1 MVFSSLIFLFFFL
14 PAALF
19 CYYIVPQ
26 KFIRVRNAVLLLF
39 SLFFYFY
46 GEPRLI
52 GILIFSILMNY
63 LFGLSMRST
72 YRKPLLILCV
82 IANLSL
88 LGVFKYLNFFI
99 SSADSLFGLG
109 IPVPNIV
116 MPIGISFYTFQ
127 ALSYVIDVY
136 RREVP
141 PQHDPFSLALYVSMF
156 PQLIAG
162 PIVRYHDVN
171 VQLAVRKHSF
181 AQFSEGISRFLFG
194 LSKKVLLS
202 NVFAQIADGVF
213 KYAPNE
219 LSAAG
224 AWMGA
229 IGYTLQIYF
238 DFSGYSD
245 MAIGLGKMFGFE
257 FLENFNYPYISKSVT
272 EFWRRWHISLSTWF
286 RDYLYFPLGGSRKGK
301 ARTYINVL
309 IVFALSGLW
318 HGAAM
323 KYVLWGLLFG
333 VFQVIGGLLTP
344 AKQRLCAALHIPW
357 DAGWLQIIR
366 VIITFGLSTFAWIF
380 FRADSALQACAIIK
394 RIVTAAGAC
403 FPLDLTHLGLT
414 ERALHVLAVSLI
426 GLVLTDIIGDRF
438 PLREKLLET
447 VWLRYAVWV
456 ILLAVTAVCGA
467 YGTGFNPQEFVYFQF

>member
-14 PAALF
+14 PAVLF

-26 KFIRVRNAVLLLF
+26 NFIRVRNAVLLLF

-52 GILIFSILMNY
+52 GILILSILMNY

-109 IPVPNIV
+109 IPVPDIV

-141 PQHDPFSLALYVSMF
+141 PQHDLFSLALYVSMF

-181 AQFSEGISRFLFG
+181 AQFSEGTSRFLFG

-286 RDYLYFPLGGSRKGK
+286 RDYVYIPLGGNRCSP
-301 ARTYINVL
+301 ARHIFNLLAVWTL
-309 IVFALSGLW
+309 TGFW
-318 HGAAM
+318 HGANWTFMA
-323 KYVLWGLLFG
+323 WGLYFG
-333 VFQVIGGLLTP
+333 VLLILDKEIPRRMDYAPAVRAAAPLRAVFHRHRLGVLPQRFDGTGGAVPRQHVHFDGT
-344 AKQRLCAALHIPW
+344 AQS
-357 DAGWLQIIR
+357 IR
-366 VIITFGLSTFAWIF
+366 N
-380 FRADSALQACAIIK
+380 
-394 RIVTAAGAC
+394 RISVA
-403 FPLDLTHLGLT
+403 
-414 ERALHVLAVSLI
+414 VLAVPAVRCCTVRAGVPASQVHPYMACT
-426 GLVLTDIIGDRF
+426 GVSGAGCLVH
-438 PLREKLLET
+438 
-447 VWLRYAVWV
+447 AVPDAPARQQ
-456 ILLAVTAVCGA
+456 L
-467 YGTGFNPQEFVYFQF
+467 

>member
-14 PAALF
+14 PATLF

-52 GILIFSILMNY
+52 GMLIFSILMNY

-99 SSADSLFGLG
+99 STADSLLGLS
-109 IPVPNIV
+109 IPVTGIV

-162 PIVRYHDVN
+162 PIVRYHDIN

-213 KYAPNE
+213 KYAPSE

-286 RDYLYFPLGGSRKGK
+286 RDYVYIPLGGNRCSP
-301 ARTYINVL
+301 ARHIFNLLAVWTL
-309 IVFALSGLW
+309 TGFW
-318 HGAAM
+318 HGANWTFMA
-323 KYVLWGLLFG
+323 WGLYFG
-333 VFQVIGGLLTP
+333 VLLILE
-344 AKQRLCAALHIPW
+344 KKFL
-357 DAGWLQIIR
+357 AGWITRLPSVLQH
-366 VIITFGLSTFAWIF
+366 VYALF
-380 FRADSALQACAIIK
+380 FHRHRLGVLPQRFDGTGGAVPRQHVHLDGAAQSVRNRISAA
-394 RIVTAAGAC
+394 
-403 FPLDLTHLGLT
+403 
-414 ERALHVLAVSLI
+414 VLAIPAVRCCTVCAGVPASQGLPCMARAGVSGAGCPVHTVHDAPARQQLQPI
-426 GLVLTDIIGDRF
+426 YLL
-438 PLREKLLET
+438 PLLRRAET
-447 VWLRYAVWV
+447 
-456 ILLAVTAVCGA
+456 
-467 YGTGFNPQEFVYFQF
+467 

>member
-26 KFIRVRNAVLLLF
+26 KFIRARNAVLLLF

-99 SSADSLFGLG
+99 STADSLFGLG
-109 IPVPNIV
+109 IPVPDIV

-141 PQHDPFSLALYVSMF
+141 PQHNPFSLALYVSMF

-245 MAIGLGKMFGFE
+245 MAIGLGKMFGFA

-286 RDYLYFPLGGSRKGK
+286 RDYVYIPLGGNRCSP
-301 ARTYINVL
+301 ARHIFNLLAVWTL
-309 IVFALSGLW
+309 TGFW
-318 HGAAM
+318 HGANWTFMAWGL
-323 KYVLWGLLFG
+323 YFGVLLILEKKFLAGLVTRLPSVLQHVYALFFIVIGWVFFRSDSMGLAVQYIGSMFTSGVPLNRFVIEYLVRFWPYLLFG
-333 VFQVIGGLLTP
+333 VV
-344 AKQRLCAALHIPW
+344 
-357 DAGWLQIIR
+357 
-366 VIITFGLSTFAWIF
+366 LSVPIF
-380 FRADSALQACAIIK
+380 PRCRA
-394 RIVTAAGAC
+394 V
-403 FPLDLTHLGLT
+403 
-414 ERALHVLAVSLI
+414 
-426 GLVLTDIIGDRF
+426 
-438 PLREKLLET
+438 
-447 VWLRYAVWV
+447 
-456 ILLAVTAVCGA
+456 
-467 YGTGFNPQEFVYFQF
+467 